1 MQASENHK
9 QIAYRRVAQLRSF
22 YTHLA
27 IYILINIAL
36 LLPYFMLDIA
46 AIFWQRCFIIMIGVA
61 GLGVLGH
68 AMWVFGP
75 KFFLPSKWERR
86 KLKQFTDEEEAGG
99 R

>member
-1 MQASENHK
+1 MNPTDNHR

-36 LLPYFMLDIA
+36 LLPYFMLNIA

-75 KFFLPSKWERR
+75 KFFLPSKWESR
-86 KLKQFTDEEEAGG
+86 KMKQFKDESE
-99 R
+99 RR

>member
-1 MQASENHK
+1 MKTAGNQRQS
-9 QIAYRRVAQLRSF
+9 AYRRVVQLRGF
-22 YTHLA
+22 YMHLA

-46 AIFWQRCFIIMIGVA
+46 PIFWQRCFTIMIGVA

-68 AMWVFGP
+68 AVWVFGP
-75 KFFLPSKWERR
+75 GFLLSRKWESR
-86 KLKQFTDEEEAGG
+86 KIKQFEDKSDN

>member
-1 MQASENHK
+1 MDANEKHK
-9 QIAYRRVAQLRSF
+9 QIAYKRVTQLRSF
-22 YTHLA
+22 YTHLS

-36 LLPYFMLDIA
+36 LLPYFMMDIA
-46 AIFWQRCFIIMIGVA
+46 AIFWQRCFTIMIGVA

-75 KFFLPSKWERR
+75 GFFLPSKWESR
-86 KLKQFTDEEEAGG
+86 KLKQFTDEEEN